1 MVTVRFW
8 ISLMVVLAMTLVTGC
23 GSVYSI
29 DPTDPVNF
37 NKVTVLNDLKTK
49 VIITQCGPG
58 CKVLHDS
65 TPLLPAEATVLRV
78 SNEGFTV
85 TYLVAAPSGQRLGC
99 LYFRYSKP
107 QKNLHAMIS
116 ETVRCSK

>member
-1 MVTVRFW
+1 MVTVRLW
-8 ISLMVVLAMTLVTGC
+8 IGVLAALAMTLVTGC

-37 NKVTVLNDLKTK
+37 NKVTVLNDLKTR
-49 VIITQCGPG
+49 VILTQCESG

-65 TPLLPAEATVLRV
+65 TSLLSAEATVLRV

-85 TYLVAAPSGQRLGC
+85 TYLVAEPSGQRLGC

-116 ETVRCSK
+116 EARRCT